1 MNDLAMVL
9 NDQEAPRY
17 LGLAPFLRASIAGQ
31 DLRSVTKQ
39 MLQRLAVD
47 ESNPQLLMNLSIA
60 MQCLNQQA
68 LGIEFQ
74 SAALA
79 MMQTYTL
86 PAQVQPAQIRLLM
99 LATHGSLQANT
110 PLDCLLEGSDVA
122 LTVYFVNE
130 SLDTLAHVPEHDVLF
145 VGIAESDANQE
156 LLAVLGQQLQAW
168 PRPVLNAPEYLPS
181 TGRDVASRLLQG
193 IPHLLVPISHRL
205 TRAQLLGSAAGL
217 NTLAQIAPD
226 LSYPVIVRPL
236 GSQAG
241 ADLRKLDRE
250 QDLGAYLSDVP
261 EEDFFLAQ
269 FVDYSDARGQFRK
282 IRIVF
287 IDGEPFV
294 GHMAMSSNWMIH
306 YVNAGMYEDQDKR
319 REEARFM
326 DGFPDF
332 VDRHKASLSAISERM
347 KLEYLVMD
355 CAETRSGDLLVF
367 EIDHVGVIHAMDV
380 ETLFPYKNAHIQKAQ
395 AAFRK
400 MLRRRMQGLHGWLLP
415 KPVTGSWQAGSGS
428 VPRCSAAPG

>member
-1 MNDLAMVL
+1 MNDLDALL

-31 DLRSVTKQ
+31 DLRSVTKK

-47 ESNPQLLMNLSIA
+47 ESNPQLLINLSIA

-79 MMQTYTL
+79 LTQTFTL
-86 PAQVQPAQIRLLM
+86 PACLQPSRTRLLM
-99 LATHGSLQANT
+99 LATHGSLQSNT
-110 PLDCLLEGSDVA
+110 PLDCLLEGSDVT
-122 LTVYFVNE
+122 LTVHFVNE
-130 SLDTLAHVPEHDVLF
+130 SLDTLACVPEHDVLF

-226 LSYPVIVRPL
+226 LTYPVIVRPL

-241 ADLRKLDRE
+241 TDLRKLDSE

-294 GHMAMSSNWMIH
+294 GHMAISSNWMIH

-326 DGFPDF
+326 DGFADF

-395 AAFRK
+395 VAFRQ
-400 MLRRRMQGLHGWLLP
+400 MLSRRMQGLHGWLPP
-415 KPVTGSWQAGSGS
+415 KPATGSWQAGSGS

>member
-1 MNDLAMVL
+1 MNDLDTVL
-9 NDQEAPRY
+9 NDQEAPHY

-47 ESNPQLLMNLSIA
+47 GFNPQLLMNLSIA
-60 MQCLNQQA
+60 MQCLNDMA
-68 LGIEFQ
+68 LGLAFQ

-79 MMQTYTL
+79 IVQTFTL
-86 PAQVQPAQIRLLM
+86 PAWVQPARIRLLM
-99 LATHGSLQANT
+99 LATHGGLQANT

-122 LTVYFVNE
+122 LTVHFVNA
-130 SLDTLAHVPEHDVLF
+130 SLDTLADVPEHDLLF
-145 VGIAESDANQE
+145 VGIAESDANRG
-156 LLAVLGQQLQAW
+156 LLAALGRQLQAW
-168 PRPVLNAPEYLPS
+168 PRPVLNAPEHLVA
-181 TGRDVASRLLQG
+181 TGRDVASQLLQG
-193 IPHLLVPISHRL
+193 IPGLVVPINHRL
-205 TRAQLLGSAAGL
+205 TRTQLLALAAGS
-217 NTLAQIAPD
+217 NTLSQIAPG
-226 LSYPVIVRPL
+226 LAYPVIVRPL

-241 ADLRKLDRE
+241 TDLHKLDKAEDLDLYLAKVRE
-250 QDLGAYLSDVP
+250 D
-261 EEDFFLAQ
+261 DFFLAQ
-269 FVDYSDARGQFRK
+269 FVDYRDAQGHFRK
-282 IRIVF
+282 IRVAL

-326 DGFPDF
+326 DGFSDF
-332 VDRHKASLSAISERM
+332 VDRHKATLSAISERM

-355 CAETRSGDLLVF
+355 CAETRSGDLLMF

-395 AAFRK
+395 AAFRE
-400 MLRRRMQGLHGWLLP
+400 MLSRRMQGLHGRLLP
-415 KPVTGSWQAGSGS
+415 KPATDSWQGGSGS
-428 VPRCSAAPG
+428 VRGCSAVSG